1 MLYVEIDV
9 HSAVPVYEQIMDQIR
24 AAVRAGRLTPG
35 TPLPS
40 VRQLAADLE
49 LNPNTVAK
57 AYGLLERDG
66 VLETARRRGTRVA
79 GAAPSK
85 ARQAVDLRLQE
96 AVDHVLEHTASLGI
110 EADELLQALQGRL
123 RNRGSRG
130 APSRRRSS

>member
-1 MLYVEIDV
+1 MLYVEVDV

-24 AAVRAGRLTPG
+24 GAVRSGQLTPG

-66 VLETARRRGTRVA
+66 VVKTARRRGTVVA
-79 GAAPSK
+79 GTAAAK
-85 ARQAVDLRLQE
+85 ARKAVHLRLQE

-110 EADELLQALQGRL
+110 DADELLDALRSRL
-123 RNRGSRG
+123 RQKG
-130 APSRRRSS
+130 ATRPSSRRRSS